1 MKIFNILILSLVLTL
16 GSCSKGAKEE
26 EKKPM
31 TEKEL
36 IAQTWPNAV
45 KTPSGLMYVVI
56 KEGVGEK
63 PKAGAQVTAHYNGTL
78 MDGTLFDSSYK
89 RGEPIAFVVGKGQV
103 IKGWDEALLDMK
115 KGEKRTLIIPYTLA
129 YGEEGY
135 PPVIPAKATLVFE
148 VELVDFK

>member
-1 MKIFNILILSLVLTL
+1 MKIFNILVLALILTL
-16 GSCSKGAKEE
+16 GSCSKGAKQEE
-26 EKKPM
+26 SKPM
-31 TEKEL
+31 TEKEI
-36 IAQTWPNAV
+36 IAKTWPNAV

-56 KEGVGEK
+56 KEGLGQK
-63 PKAGAQVTAHYNGTL
+63 PKAGAQVLAHYNGTL

-115 KGEKRTLIIPYTLA
+115 KGEKRTLIIPYDLA
-129 YGEEGY
+129 YGEAGY